1 MYCSARV
8 RVLYLLLF
16 LGRRWGRRH
25 GLELVRSFRGSSIAD
40 LLPRRECVE
49 VPVGSN
55 NGGSACEQ
63 LRTKN
68 PMHAP
73 ESLSELEGL
82 VDDALPL
89 LVVAYLSITLLRQ
102 MKHKL
107 MLFSKKPS
115 RRGGTSNRKL
125 IRTVNGKSL
134 RSGCPSKPGQRDD
147 KDSQMRTV
155 HRVASRFRSR
165 TVISEDAAAAV
176 MQVICQA
183 TCIWRE

>member
-25 GLELVRSFRGSSIAD
+25 GLELVRSFRGSPIAD

-89 LVVAYLSITLLRQ
+89 LVVAYLSITLYR
-102 MKHKL
+102 H
-107 MLFSKKPS
+107 
-115 RRGGTSNRKL
+115 
-125 IRTVNGKSL
+125 
-134 RSGCPSKPGQRDD
+134 DD
-147 KDSQMRTV
+147 
-155 HRVASRFRSR
+155 
-165 TVISEDAAAAV
+165 
-176 MQVICQA
+176 
-183 TCIWRE
+183 

>member
-40 LLPRRECVE
+40 LLPRRKCVE

-73 ESLSELEGL
+73 ESLSELERL
-82 VDDALPL
+82 VDDALAL
-89 LVVAYLSITLLRQ
+89 LVVAYLSISLFRH
-102 MKHKL
+102 MKHEHA
-107 MLFSKKPS
+107 
-115 RRGGTSNRKL
+115 L
-125 IRTVNGKSL
+125 IRVFREAPGKGKGEAWAWG
-134 RSGCPSKPGQRDD
+134 SGEGR
-147 KDSQMRTV
+147 R
-155 HRVASRFRSR
+155 
-165 TVISEDAAAAV
+165 
-176 MQVICQA
+176 
-183 TCIWRE
+183 